1 VCSSA
6 ASLSSSAAV
15 SRARRRYSAV
25 PGGNDEGGTGSGEH
39 DDTAQAKLDKLDA
52 VLAQTSTSKQDAALF
67 AEMLSL
73 PNDGRY
79 PAAVVASAPMNW
91 TGFYIGGHLGGG
103 WSDAQWSD
111 PFGSTTRF
119 VTR

>member
-1 VCSSA
+1 VFAQSSYRWGDPPPHPI
-6 ASLSSSAAV
+6 L
-15 SRARRRYSAV
+15 
-25 PGGNDEGGTGSGEH
+25 
-39 DDTAQAKLDKLDA
+39 AK
-52 VLAQTSTSKQDAALF
+52 
-67 AEMLSL
+67 
-73 PNDGRY
+73 
-79 PAAVVASAPMNW
+79 AAVVASAPMNW